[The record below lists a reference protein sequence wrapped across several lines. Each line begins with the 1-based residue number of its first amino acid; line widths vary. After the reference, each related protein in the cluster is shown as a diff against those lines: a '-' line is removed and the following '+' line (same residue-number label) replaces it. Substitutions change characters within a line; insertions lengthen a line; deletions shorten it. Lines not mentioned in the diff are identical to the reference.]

1 MDSLESIRLEQFRQ
15 FQKEIRGSEQYLIVG
30 LDIAKDSHHAFF
42 GTATGRTLWKRWL
55 FDNSQEGFQ
64 KFLLQTEALQVRHG
78 LPQVVFG
85 LEPTANY
92 HKPLGEHLIRKGYQ
106 VVLVSGVAVKRNREL
121 LDGRWDKH
129 DTKDAANVADLIS
142 QGKCLYYEHPEQR
155 IRDLR
160 LLLSLKK
167 RLKRQE
173 QGLRVRIR
181 NGLVA
186 QYCPELDPSFSR
198 LIASGKESNLL
209 SAIREPISPIGCEV
223 HPAVAFVAQLMVKQL
238 QQIRE
243 VLGAVQGKIQALCS
257 QFPEYPY
264 LLSIPGFGPEISSQV
279 LGAIGDPCRFQNG
292 KQVLKMAG
300 LDLSADRSGKTS
312 ERARPVI
319 SKKGKAD
326 LRYALYQA
334 AFIASIR
341 NAAFTA
347 YYTQR
352 LKARGQEPGIQ
363 AKRRVKLAAKLLLI
377 AWTLMKRKEAFD
389 PERLIPSVL

>member
-1 MDSLESIRLEQFRQ
+1 MDSLESTRLEQFRQ
-15 FQKEIRGSEQYLIVG
+15 FKSEIRGSERYLIVG

-42 GTATGRTLWKRWL
+42 GTATGHTLWKRWL
-55 FDNSQEGFQ
+55 FDNSREGFQ
-64 KFLLQTEALQVRHG
+64 KLLLQTEALQVRHG

-92 HKPLGEHLIRKGYQ
+92 HKPLGEYLIRGGHQ
-106 VVLVSGVAVKRNREL
+106 VVFVSGVAVKRNREL

-142 QGKCLYYEHPEQR
+142 QGKCLYYEHPDPR

-160 LLLSLKK
+160 ILLSLKK
-167 RLKRQE
+167 RWKKQE
-173 QGLRVRIR
+173 QSLRVRIR

-198 LIASGKESNLL
+198 LIAFGKEGGLL
-209 SAIREPISPIGCEV
+209 SAMQQTSSIGCAV
-223 HPAVAFVAQLMVKQL
+223 HPEVAFAAQVMMEELER
-238 QQIRE
+238 IRK
-243 VLGAVQGKIQALCS
+243 VLKAVQERIQKLCS

-264 LLSIPGFGPEISSQV
+264 LLSIPGFGPQVSSQV
-279 LGAIGDPCRFQNG
+279 LAAIGDPFRFAKG
-292 KQVLKMAG
+292 SQVLKMAG

-312 ERARPVI
+312 AAATPVI

-334 AFIASIR
+334 ALIASIK
-341 NAAFTA
+341 NPNFMA
-347 YYTQR
+347 YYTHK
-352 LKARGQEPGIQ
+352 LRGRAQEKGIQ
-363 AKRRVKLAAKLLLI
+363 TKMRVKLAAKLLLI
-377 AWTLMKRKEAFD
+377 AWTLMKRKEPFD
-389 PERLIPSVL
+389 PKRLVPSALF

>member
-1 MDSLESIRLEQFRQ
+1 MDSFESTRLEQFRQ
-15 FQKEIRGSEQYLIVG
+15 FQKEIRGSERYLIVG
-30 LDIAKDSHHAFF
+30 LDIAKDQHHAFF
-42 GTATGRTLWKRWL
+42 GTATGQTLWKRWL

-64 KFLLQTEALQVRHG
+64 KLLLQTEALQVRHG

-142 QGKCLYYEHPEQR
+142 QGKCLFYEHPDAR
-155 IRDLR
+155 LRDLR
-160 LLLSLKK
+160 TLLALKRRLKK
-167 RLKRQE
+167 QE
-173 QGLRVRIR
+173 QGWRVRIR

-198 LIASGKESNLL
+198 LIAPGKERDLL
-209 SAIREPISPIGCEV
+209 SAMQQVSSIGCAT
-223 HPAVAFVAQLMVKQL
+223 HPEMAFEAAVTIEQLR
-238 QQIRE
+238 QIRE
-243 VLGAVQGKIQALCS
+243 TLQAVQERIQKLCF

-279 LGAIGDPCRFQNG
+279 LAAIGDPFRFGNG

-300 LDLSADRSGKTS
+300 LDLSSDRSGKTS
-312 ERARPVI
+312 DQARPVI

-334 AFIASIR
+334 ALIVSTR
-341 NAAFTA
+341 SAAFMA
-347 YYTQR
+347 YYTR
-352 LKARGQEPGIQ
+352 KLRGRAKEPGIRT
-363 AKRRVKLAAKLLLI
+363 KMRVKLAAKLLRI

-389 PERLIPSVL
+389 PKRLILSPI

>member
-1 MDSLESIRLEQFRQ
+1 MDSLDRTRLEQFRQ
-15 FQKEIRGSEQYLIVG
+15 FKREIRGSERYLIVG
-30 LDIAKDSHHAFF
+30 LDIGKDRHHAFF

-64 KFLLQTEALQVRHG
+64 KLLLQTEALQVRHG

-92 HKPLGEHLIRKGYQ
+92 HKPLGEYLIRGAHQ
-106 VVLVSGVAVKRNREL
+106 VVFVSGVAVKRNREL

-173 QGLRVRIR
+173 QGIRVRIR

-186 QYCPELDPSFSR
+186 QYCPELDSSFSR
-198 LIASGKESNLL
+198 LIAPGKESDLL
-209 SAIREPISPIGCEV
+209 STMQQPSSIGCAA
-223 HPAVAFVAQLMVKQL
+223 HPEVAFVAQVMGEEL
-238 QQIRE
+238 QQIRK
-243 VLGAVQGKIQALCS
+243 VLKAVQERIQTLCS
-257 QFPEYPY
+257 QFPAYPY
-264 LLSIPGFGPEISSQV
+264 RLSIPGFGPQVSSQV
-279 LGAIGDPCRFQNG
+279 LGAIGDPSRFQNG

-300 LDLSADRSGKTS
+300 LDLSADRSGKAS

-347 YYTQR
+347 YYTLR
-352 LKARGQEPGIQ
+352 LKARRQEPGIQ
-363 AKRRVKLAAKLLLI
+363 AKRRVKLAAKLLII

-389 PERLIPSVL
+389 PERLIIHR

>member
-1 MDSLESIRLEQFRQ
+1 MDSFESTRLEQFRQ

-30 LDIAKDSHHAFF
+30 LDIAKDQHHAFF
-42 GTATGRTLWKRWL
+42 GTATGQTLWKRWL

-64 KFLLQTEALQVRHG
+64 KLLLQTEALQVRHG

-85 LEPTANY
+85 LDY

-142 QGKCLYYEHPEQR
+142 QGKCLFYEHPDAR
-155 IRDLR
+155 LRDLR
-160 LLLSLKK
+160 TLLALKRRLKK
-167 RLKRQE
+167 QE
-173 QGLRVRIR
+173 QSWRVRIR

-186 QYCPELDPSFSR
+186 QYYPELDPSFSR
-198 LIASGKESNLL
+198 LIAPGKERDLL
-209 SAIREPISPIGCEV
+209 SAMQQVSSIGCAT
-223 HPAVAFVAQLMVKQL
+223 HPEMAFEAAVTIEQLR
-238 QQIRE
+238 QIRE
-243 VLGAVQGKIQALCS
+243 TLQAVQERIQKLCF

-279 LGAIGDPCRFQNG
+279 LAAIGDPFRFGNG

-300 LDLSADRSGKTS
+300 LDLSSDRSGKTS
-312 ERARPVI
+312 DQARPVI

-334 AFIASIR
+334 ALIVSTR
-341 NAAFTA
+341 SAAFMA
-347 YYTQR
+347 YYTR
-352 LKARGQEPGIQ
+352 KLRGRAKEPGIRT
-363 AKRRVKLAAKLLLI
+363 KMRVKLAAKLLRI

-389 PERLIPSVL
+389 PKRLILSPI

>member
-1 MDSLESIRLEQFRQ
+1 MESFESTRLEQFRQ
-15 FQKEIRGSEQYLIVG
+15 FQKEIRGSERYLIVG
-30 LDIAKDSHHAFF
+30 LDIAKDQHHAFF
-42 GTATGRTLWKRWL
+42 GTATGQTLWKRWL

-64 KFLLQTEALQVRHG
+64 KLLLQTEALQVRHG

-142 QGKCLYYEHPEQR
+142 QGKCLFYEHPDAR
-155 IRDLR
+155 LRDLR
-160 LLLSLKK
+160 TLLALKRRLKK
-167 RLKRQE
+167 QE
-173 QGLRVRIR
+173 QSWRVRIR

-186 QYCPELDPSFSR
+186 QYYPELDPSFSR
-198 LIASGKESNLL
+198 LIAPGKERDLL
-209 SAIREPISPIGCEV
+209 SAMQQVSSIGCAT
-223 HPAVAFVAQLMVKQL
+223 HPEMAFEAAVTIEQLR
-238 QQIRE
+238 QIRE
-243 VLGAVQGKIQALCS
+243 TLQAVQERIQKLCF

-279 LGAIGDPCRFQNG
+279 LAAIGDPFRFGNG

-300 LDLSADRSGKTS
+300 LDLSSDRSGKTS
-312 ERARPVI
+312 DQARPVI

-334 AFIASIR
+334 ALIVSTR
-341 NAAFTA
+341 SAAFMA
-347 YYTQR
+347 YYTR
-352 LKARGQEPGIQ
+352 KLRGRAKEPGIRT
-363 AKRRVKLAAKLLLI
+363 KMRVKLAAKLLRI

-389 PERLIPSVL
+389 PKRLILSPI

>member
-1 MDSLESIRLEQFRQ
+1 MESFESTRLEQFRQ
-15 FQKEIRGSEQYLIVG
+15 FQKEIRGSERYLIVG
-30 LDIAKDSHHAFF
+30 LDIAKDQHHAFF
-42 GTATGRTLWKRWL
+42 GTATGQTLWKRWL

-64 KFLLQTEALQVRHG
+64 KLLLQTEALQVRHG

-142 QGKCLYYEHPEQR
+142 QGKCLFYEHPDAR
-155 IRDLR
+155 LRDLR
-160 LLLSLKK
+160 TLLALKRRLKK
-167 RLKRQE
+167 QE
-173 QGLRVRIR
+173 QSWRVRIR

-186 QYCPELDPSFSR
+186 QYYPELDPSFSR
-198 LIASGKESNLL
+198 LIAPGKERDLL
-209 SAIREPISPIGCEV
+209 SAMQQVSSIGCAT
-223 HPAVAFVAQLMVKQL
+223 HPEMAFEAAVTIEQLR
-238 QQIRE
+238 QIRE
-243 VLGAVQGKIQALCS
+243 TLQAVQERIQKLCF

-279 LGAIGDPCRFQNG
+279 LAAIGDPFRFGNG

-300 LDLSADRSGKTS
+300 LDLSSDRSGKTS
-312 ERARPVI
+312 DQARPVI
-319 SKKGKAD
+319 SKKGKTD

-334 AFIASIR
+334 ALIVSTR
-341 NAAFTA
+341 SAAFMA
-347 YYTQR
+347 YYTR
-352 LKARGQEPGIQ
+352 KLRGRAKEPGIRT
-363 AKRRVKLAAKLLLI
+363 KMRVKLAAKLLRI

-389 PERLIPSVL
+389 PKRLILSPI